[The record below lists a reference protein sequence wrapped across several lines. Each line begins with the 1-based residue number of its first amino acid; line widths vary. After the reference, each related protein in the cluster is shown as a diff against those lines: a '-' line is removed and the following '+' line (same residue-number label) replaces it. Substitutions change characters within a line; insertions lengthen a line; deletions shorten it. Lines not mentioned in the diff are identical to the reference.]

1 MKGSTW
7 AVVMAGGRGARFW
20 PLSRRARPK
29 QCLSL
34 DGGPS
39 LLQQTVARLQPWI
52 PADRVLVVTGPDMAA
67 LVADQLP
74 DLPAANLLVEPTA
87 RNTAPAIGW
96 AAAEVARRAGDDA
109 VCVVVPSDHAI
120 RRPKVLL
127 EALQAAEA
135 AAQRSGA
142 LVTLGLRPDRPA
154 TGFGYLER
162 GPLRFADAGLAV
174 HDVARFVEKPPL
186 EQAKAFVDGGR
197 HAWNAGMFVFQAGA
211 LRAALATHLPRTAA
225 ALDAIAQTPESLQE
239 QWALTDALSI
249 DYGVMERHDDIL
261 MVETDPGWSDL
272 GAWDQAGA
280 WLPEAPGGRG
290 LARRIVS
297 IDSAG
302 CTVHA
307 LDKAVALVGLRDVVV
322 VDTPDALLVADA
334 HRAQDV
340 RAVLDTLASLGD
352 DDLL

>member
-1 MKGSTW
+1 
-7 AVVMAGGRGARFW
+7 MAGGRGARFW

-29 QCLSL
+29 QCLSF

-39 LLQQTVARLQPWI
+39 LLQQTVARLSPWI
-52 PADRVLVVTGPDMAA
+52 PLERVLVVTGPDMAE
-67 LVADQLP
+67 LVHAQLP
-74 DLPAANLLVEPTA
+74 SLPTGNLLVEPSA

-96 AAAEVARRAGDDA
+96 AAVEVTRRAGEDG
-109 VCVVVPSDHAI
+109 VCVVLPSDHAI
-120 RRPKVLL
+120 RRPAVLR

-135 AAQRSGA
+135 AARSSGA

-162 GPLRFADAGLAV
+162 GPVRFTEAGCAI
-174 HDVARFVEKPPL
+174 HEVARFVEKPPL
-186 EQAKAFVDGGR
+186 ERATAFVAGGR
-197 HAWNAGMFVFQAGA
+197 HAWNAGMFVFQARA
-211 LRAALATHLPRTAA
+211 LQAALATHLPRTAA
-225 ALDAIAQTPESLQE
+225 ALDAVAQKPEALAE
-239 QWALTDALSI
+239 QWPLTDAVSI

-272 GAWDQAGA
+272 GAWDQAA
-280 WLPEAPGGRG
+280 DWLPEAPGGRG
-290 LARRIVS
+290 RARRIVS
-297 IDSAG
+297 IDSTD

-307 LDKAVALVGLRDVVV
+307 LDKAVALVGLRDVIV
-322 VDTPDALLVADA
+322 VDTHDALLVADA
-334 HRAQDV
+334 RRAQDV